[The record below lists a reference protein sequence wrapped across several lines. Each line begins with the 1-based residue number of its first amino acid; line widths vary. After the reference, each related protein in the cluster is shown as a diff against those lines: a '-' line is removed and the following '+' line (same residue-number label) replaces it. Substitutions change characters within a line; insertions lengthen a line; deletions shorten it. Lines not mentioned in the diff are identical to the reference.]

1 MKNLLSLALLA
12 GFLISC
18 SDQSKI
24 YQFQVADLEPN
35 LITLSSDEFMGRM
48 PFTEGEQLTTSF
60 LESKFKEM
68 GLEPGNGD
76 SYFQEVPMVSIIT
89 YPEQSMEFK
98 SAQGSVVGE
107 GLKDFVIWTQR
118 TDSLVRIQDAE
129 VVFAGFGIVAPEYG
143 WDDYKNLDVKGKIVV
158 VLINDP
164 GFGSED
170 STFFK
175 GKLLDCAQYDSSWL
189 WIQ

>member
-12 GFLISC
+12 GFLIAC

-98 SAQGSVVGE
+98 SAKGTVVG
-107 GLKDFVIWTQR
+107 
-118 TDSLVRIQDAE
+118 
-129 VVFAGFGIVAPEYG
+129 
-143 WDDYKNLDVKGKIVV
+143 
-158 VLINDP
+158 
-164 GFGSED
+164 
-170 STFFK
+170 
-175 GKLLDCAQYDSSWL
+175 
-189 WIQ
+189 